1 MSLSRSQFAITM
13 QTKGIKGGRSYLPYV
28 YAEQGIIALAGV
40 LRSGLADKMAMLFDR
55 DRSVISRH
63 ISNIFNEGE
72 ASKDTSVHFLQIS
85 GNAANHRPPQLYNLD
100 VIISVFIG
108 QKSIESLS
116 EVMRATRIVDQKSNS
131 NDNIDHFHFC
141 GLHFGY

>member
-1 MSLSRSQFAITM
+1 MEEKKYDLIAFTDKGLSLDVRVDPDEDTVWL
-13 QTKGIKGGRSYLPYV
+13 TKD
-28 YAEQGIIALAGV
+28 QMAL
-40 LRSGLADKMAMLFDR
+40 LFDR
-55 DRSVISRH
+55 DRSAISRH

-141 GLHFGY
+141 WLHFGY